1 MNTEQKFKLSL
12 TTIISTVVSLTVIV
26 LVWVVLTNNPTSVN
40 TMIDFRNQKIE
51 LNCTFVGEDNGEMAP
66 NK

>member
-1 MNTEQKFKLSL
+1 M
-12 TTIISTVVSLTVIV
+12 IV

-51 LNCTFVGEDNGEMAP
+51 LNCTFVGEDNGETTP